1 MLDDICM
8 GLGGRVAEELVIK
21 DISSG
26 AMGDIKQATKF
37 ARAMVT
43 EFGMSEKLGL
53 ICYSDDSQPMFLGRD
68 MATHNSYSEETAKM
82 IDDEVRDIISTQH
95 ERARKLLSENRSI
108 LDNMARVLIERETIY
123 AEEVDMLIEGKSY
136 AEVLKYMDEQGEK
149 SADNRF
155 KKFENENDSDIKPE
169 EKSKEEKKEEDS
181 DGGKN
186 IRF

>member
-1 MLDDICM
+1 
-8 GLGGRVAEELVIK
+8 
-21 DISSG
+21 
-26 AMGDIKQATKF
+26 
-37 ARAMVT
+37 
-43 EFGMSEKLGL
+43 
-53 ICYSDDSQPMFLGRD
+53 
-68 MATHNSYSEETAKM
+68 
-82 IDDEVRDIISTQH
+82 
-95 ERARKLLSENRSI
+95 
-108 LDNMARVLIERETIY
+108 MARVLIERETIY